1 MSDAGRFKQNEFV
14 HNNVS
19 VVTPSL
25 KIQLLVLYFCL
36 TVCNKKGYFI
46 LTSYCLKEP
55 DIHPEVHSSSF
66 LLLMMMLLM
75 MTNDITR
82 DGSWAAV
89 KYG

>member
-1 MSDAGRFKQNEFV
+1 MSDAGRFKQNKFV

-66 LLLMMMLLM
+66 LFSNLIMALA
-75 MTNDITR
+75 DI
-82 DGSWAAV
+82 DIVDDDVADDDE
-89 KYG
+89 